1 MSWQQNLRYF
11 AAEWALQQNH
21 PLLPLSRVISHE
33 NTFLEAPWES
43 GRNLLEIVFQ
53 GLAPNLEKEPRF

>member
-43 GRNLLEIVFQ
+43 
-53 GLAPNLEKEPRF
+53 